1 MIALMIL
8 TFFIFVI
15 LITIGLAYVV
25 KRKSL
30 RYFIILFLPVI
41 SYFTLFFEDFIRI
54 FIHPVYCYIHK
65 DEGMLIHTPPQEWR
79 KIEGKDIVIMP
90 SSRFN
95 NGETSILTDQRDFDF
110 EYENQKKFGN
120 DLYHL
125 MFVNRK
131 KPNLAIYISYNGGL
145 FAKDTYLYY
154 DINKAIILASLS
166 LYHNNYQPLIFH
178 KKNYECKT
186 RNITDNLDKYIDE
199 NYTSSE

>member
-1 MIALMIL
+1 MIGTMIL
-8 TFFIFVI
+8 AFFIFLI

-90 SSRFN
+90 SSRFS

-154 DINKAIILASLS
+154 DINKDIILASLS

-178 KKNYECKT
+178 KKK
-186 RNITDNLDKYIDE
+186 L
-199 NYTSSE
+199 

>member
-1 MIALMIL
+1 MIGTMVL

-25 KRKSL
+25 KRKWL
-30 RYFIILFLPVI
+30 KYCIILFLPII

-54 FIHPVYCYIHK
+54 FIHPIYCYIHK
-65 DEGMLIHTPPQEWR
+65 DEGMLIHTSPEEWR
-79 KIEGKDIVIMP
+79 KIEGKDIVITP

-95 NGETSILTDQRDFDF
+95 NGKTSILTDQRDFDF
-110 EYENQKKFGN
+110 EYENQKKFGS

-125 MFVNRK
+125 MFVNIK
-131 KPNLAIYISYNGGL
+131 KPNLAVYISYNGGL

-154 DINKAIILASLS
+154 DINKDIILASLS
-166 LYHNNYQPLIFH
+166 LYHNNYQPLIFN

-199 NYTSSE
+199 NYISSE